1 MDTSIHE
8 EQVHT
13 ASGGTPA
20 GVSRQVLAVTVLV
33 SVVAGFFG
41 GYIGALRGGGAGAL
55 SARPDARTVV
65 VQEESAVVD
74 VVKKA
79 SPAVVSIVVSKDISA
94 LQRSYASPFGFDP
107 FSQFFGFTAPPGSPR
122 STPEPNVQEVGA
134 GSGFVI
140 SDDGL
145 ILTNKH
151 VVSDT
156 SASYTVVLNDG
167 RSFEATVLTR
177 DPVNDLAI
185 VKIQATGLPTLEL
198 ADSNQL
204 QIGQQVIAIGNSLG
218 QYANTVT
225 TGVVS
230 GIGRS
235 ITAGGEGGSEQLEG
249 VIQTDAAINPGN
261 SGGPLLNISGQVI
274 GINTAIDKEGQSVG
288 FAIPSTDATRA
299 LASFRKSGKI
309 VRPFLGVRYTMVT
322 PELAKRQKLGKD
334 YGAWLVPGDGDPAV
348 VPGSPADKGGLQV
361 NDIILEVEGK
371 RLDETHTLAGALR
384 EFEAGQ
390 IIQLKVY
397 RASGEQT
404 LRVTLEA
411 KS

>member
-1 MDTSIHE
+1 MHMEDEVKLSA
-8 EQVHT
+8 
-13 ASGGTPA
+13 ASPA
-20 GVSRQVLAVTVLV
+20 LGAGISRQVLAVVVLV

-41 GYIGALRGGGAGAL
+41 GYIGGVRTGAGL
-55 SARPDARTVV
+55 PTNNNGKTVV
-65 VQEESAVVD
+65 VQESSAVVD
-74 VVKKA
+74 VVQKA
-79 SPAVVSIVVSKDISA
+79 SPAVVSIVVSKDVSA

-107 FSQFFGFTAPPGSPR
+107 FSQFFGFTAPQGRSGST
-122 STPEPNVQEVGA
+122 SEPNIQEVGA

-156 SASYTVVLNDG
+156 SARYTVVMNDG

-198 ADSNQL
+198 ADSNRL
-204 QIGQQVIAIGNSLG
+204 QIGQPVIAIGNSLG

-235 ITAGGEGGSEQLEG
+235 ITAGGEGGNEQLEG

-288 FAIPSTDATRA
+288 FAIPSSDATRA
-299 LASFRKSGKI
+299 LTSFRKTGKI
-309 VRPFLGVRYTMVT
+309 TRPFLGVRYSMVT
-322 PELAKRQKLGKD
+322 PELAKRQRLDKD
-334 YGAWLVPGDGDPAV
+334 YGAWLVPADGDPAV
-348 VPGSPADKGGLQV
+348 VAGSPADKAGLKA
-361 NDIILEVEGK
+361 NDIILEIEGQK
-371 RLDETHTLAGALR
+371 LDEAHTLAGALR
-384 EFEAGQ
+384 GYEVGQ
-390 IIQLKVY
+390 IIRMKVY
-397 RASGEQT
+397 RSGAEQN
-404 LRVTLEA
+404 LQVTLEER
-411 KS
+411 K